1 MGKRICLL
9 MAALVFG
16 AAGVWA
22 QGGGGGVRQIT
33 GVVSAPGGGPIA
45 GVNVSETGTA
55 FAAVT
60 HEDGRYAINAPSG
73 AVTVIFRRIGFK
85 RKEVPVAADQATAD
99 VQLEQDVFNLDA
111 VVVTGQQTG
120 IERRNAAIS
129 TTVVTG
135 SEVTSAPSPAL
146 DRALQGR
153 VPGAYIQQNSGA
165 PGGGTQVQI
174 RGNNTVVGSADPLYV
189 VDGVIISNAS
199 ISTGLFSVTASG
211 NPQSTRNDGE
221 KQDDPVNRLTDLNPN
236 DVQSIQVLRDAAAT
250 SIYGSKGVNGVIII
264 TTKRGQAGKPQAA
277 ITQRVGFSELQ
288 RGPGT
293 RAFTVAEA
301 LNQFGDT
308 ALIQSYE
315 VNGVLPTYDHMR
327 ELAGEKPLSS
337 ETQLDLSGGS
347 SGTRYFLS
355 GNIKGDGG
363 IIKNTGFQRQ
373 NLRAN
378 VEQTFSDRFTLSLNS
393 AFSRTATQRGF
404 TNNDNAGASVTYA
417 IAYIPG
423 FVPLK
428 PTNGVY
434 PDPGGLS
441 YFGANPLQTTAV
453 GTNDEHAIRFT
464 GGLNL
469 TWQALQSVHTSVK
482 LVGFGGIDF
491 FNQKDEVFAPPE
503 LFFEARQSNP
513 GASTLSNADSRFTNW
528 NLNGIH
534 TYTSSLWSATTSAG
548 VQWEDRGLS
557 RSRIISRGLL
567 PGQENVNQG
576 SVITPF
582 EENTHERTVALY
594 GREEWLGLDN
604 KLYLSAGIRAERTSA
619 NGDAKKY
626 YFFPSAT
633 SSYRLVGFGG
643 EANEVKL
650 RLAYGET
657 GNQPQFGQKFTT
669 LQGGVVIGGN
679 VGTVAGATAGDASIR
694 PERTREFSG
703 GVDAT
708 LANGR
713 ADVEVTLYTRKTSDL
728 LVPVTPAPS
737 SGFSLAFINGG
748 KIQNQGLEI
757 GAGVYPVRT
766 PTTDWLF
773 RTTFT
778 SLKNK
783 VLELNLPGGAQSFRP
798 ANAGY
803 GLAFGEFLVQVG
815 KPISQIIGT
824 DDQGN
829 VIYLGQVNPKFRWTF
844 YNEFTFHRASVS
856 FLLDW
861 QDGGVAQNQT
871 LSLYDCNDLA
881 PDDGTPAGQKRVDA
895 CLVTGDARPF
905 VQSTSFLK
913 LRNAT
918 VGLDLPERWASW
930 FGAKSARVSV
940 EGVNLFTITNYF
952 GYDPEVSNYGAQSIA
967 RNIDLGPYPPSR
979 QFFFSIK
986 AGF

>member
-1 MGKRICLL
+1 
-9 MAALVFG
+9 MAVLVFG
-16 AAGVWA
+16 AAGAWA
-22 QGGGGGVRQIT
+22 QGGGGGGTRQIT
-33 GVVSAPGGGPIA
+33 GAVTASGGGGIPGVSITMA
-45 GVNVSETGTA
+45 GAAFTA
-55 FAAVT
+55 LS
-60 HEDGRYAINAPSG
+60 HEDGRYAISAPTG
-73 AVTVIFRRIGFK
+73 AATLVFRRIGFK
-85 RKEVPVAADQATAD
+85 RKEVAVAADQATAD
-99 VQLEQDVFNLDA
+99 VELEQDVFNLEA

-135 SEVTSAPSPAL
+135 AEVTSAPSPAL

-189 VDGVIISNAS
+189 VDGVIVSNAS
-199 ISTGLFSVTASG
+199 ISTGLFSITASG

-236 DVQSIQVLRDAAAT
+236 DIQSIQVLRDAAAT
-250 SIYGSKGVNGVIII
+250 SIYGSKGVNGVVII
-264 TTKRGQAGKPQAA
+264 TTKRGQAGKPQASV
-277 ITQRVGFSELQ
+277 TQRIGFSELQ

-308 ALIQSYE
+308 ALVQSYE
-315 VNGVLPTYDHMR
+315 VNGALPTYDHLR
-327 ELAGEKPLSS
+327 ELAGQKPLSN

-347 SGTRYFLS
+347 SGTRYYLS
-355 GNIKGDGG
+355 GNVKGDGG
-363 IIKNTGFQRQ
+363 IIQNTGFQRQ
-373 NLRAN
+373 SVRAN
-378 VEQTFSDRFTLSLNS
+378 VEQTFADRFTLSLNS
-393 AFSRTATQRGF
+393 SFMRTTTQRGF

-428 PTNGVY
+428 PAGGVF
-434 PDPGGLS
+434 PDPAGLS

-453 GTNDEHAIRFT
+453 GTNDENAVRFT
-464 GGLNL
+464 GGMNL
-469 TWQALQSVHTSVK
+469 TWQALQTVHTSVK
-482 LVGFGGIDF
+482 FVGQGGIDF

-513 GASTLSNADSRFTNW
+513 GTSTLSNADSRNANW

-534 TYTSSLWSATTSAG
+534 TYTSPTWSATTSAG

-594 GREEWLGLDN
+594 GREEWLGMDN
-604 KLYLSAGIRAERTSA
+604 RLYFSAGIRAERTSA
-619 NGDAKKY
+619 NGDANKY
-626 YFFPSAT
+626 YYFPSAT

-643 EANEVKL
+643 EGNEVKL

-679 VGTVAGATAGDASIR
+679 VGTIAGATAGDATIR

-757 GAGVYPVRT
+757 GAGVYPFRS
-766 PTTDWLF
+766 PTADWLF

-798 ANAGY
+798 ANAGF

-829 VIYLGQVNPKFRWTF
+829 VIYLGQVNPKFRWSF
-844 YNEFTFHRASVS
+844 YNEFTYHRATVS

-881 PDDGTPAGQKRVDA
+881 PDDGTPAGQKRVNA
-895 CLVTGDARPF
+895 CLATGDARPF

>member
-1 MGKRICLL
+1 

-16 AAGVWA
+16 AAGAWA

-129 TTVVTG
+129 TTLVTG
-135 SEVTSAPSPAL
+135 AEVTSAPSPAL

-469 TWQALQSVHTSVK
+469 TWQALQ
-482 LVGFGGIDF
+482 
-491 FNQKDEVFAPPE
+491 
-503 LFFEARQSNP
+503 
-513 GASTLSNADSRFTNW
+513 
-528 NLNGIH
+528 
-534 TYTSSLWSATTSAG
+534 
-548 VQWEDRGLS
+548 
-557 RSRIISRGLL
+557 
-567 PGQENVNQG
+567 
-576 SVITPF
+576 
-582 EENTHERTVALY
+582 
-594 GREEWLGLDN
+594 
-604 KLYLSAGIRAERTSA
+604 
-619 NGDAKKY
+619 
-626 YFFPSAT
+626 
-633 SSYRLVGFGG
+633 
-643 EANEVKL
+643 
-650 RLAYGET
+650 
-657 GNQPQFGQKFTT
+657 
-669 LQGGVVIGGN
+669 
-679 VGTVAGATAGDASIR
+679 
-694 PERTREFSG
+694 
-703 GVDAT
+703 
-708 LANGR
+708 
-713 ADVEVTLYTRKTSDL
+713 
-728 LVPVTPAPS
+728 
-737 SGFSLAFINGG
+737 
-748 KIQNQGLEI
+748 
-757 GAGVYPVRT
+757 
-766 PTTDWLF
+766 
-773 RTTFT
+773 
-778 SLKNK
+778 
-783 VLELNLPGGAQSFRP
+783 
-798 ANAGY
+798 
-803 GLAFGEFLVQVG
+803 
-815 KPISQIIGT
+815 
-824 DDQGN
+824 
-829 VIYLGQVNPKFRWTF
+829 
-844 YNEFTFHRASVS
+844 
-856 FLLDW
+856 
-861 QDGGVAQNQT
+861 
-871 LSLYDCNDLA
+871 
-881 PDDGTPAGQKRVDA
+881 
-895 CLVTGDARPF
+895 
-905 VQSTSFLK
+905 
-913 LRNAT
+913 
-918 VGLDLPERWASW
+918 
-930 FGAKSARVSV
+930 
-940 EGVNLFTITNYF
+940 
-952 GYDPEVSNYGAQSIA
+952 
-967 RNIDLGPYPPSR
+967 
-979 QFFFSIK
+979 
-986 AGF
+986 